1 MWICVTAYRGY
12 RVRKDY
18 RQSRQWTGWVRGVFI
33 VFVSFV
39 CYYSVFLHDC
49 VFRYLFVLYSRS
61 PADRPSDVVLECAI
75 IEFTFPKSQFLGDNP
90 LAHTVQNV
98 VGLKKIGLSSFVLF
112 WFFIFL
118 FLFFRNDTQSCTDF
132 HSSRCKRMC
141 TRHFLKHIF

>member
-39 CYYSVFLHDC
+39 YYYSVFLHDC

-61 PADRPSDVVLECAI
+61 PTDRPSDVVLECVQSLNSPSLSHNSWVTI
-75 IEFTFPKSQFLGDNP
+75 HLHTQCKILLGWKE
-90 LAHTVQNV
+90 LGCRLLYCF
-98 VGLKKIGLSSFVLF
+98 GLF
-112 WFFIFL
+112 
-118 FLFFRNDTQSCTDF
+118 FFRNDTQSCTDF

-141 TRHFLKHIF
+141 TRHFFKHIFF